1 MFMMSTPPSS
11 NVSFLL
17 LRRPI
22 GFFCGF
28 RIFIQQRRPR
38 SAAGNALRQRRN
50 AGALLLHQGNQ
61 GMNRGRQFLQSQ
73 RGNANPD
80 AVYLFSKSG
89 FTERLESAAGGPVT
103 GVGLD
108 ALTES

>member
-1 MFMMSTPPSS
+1 
-11 NVSFLL
+11 
-17 LRRPI
+17 
-22 GFFCGF
+22 
-28 RIFIQQRRPR
+28 
-38 SAAGNALRQRRN
+38 
-50 AGALLLHQGNQ
+50 
-61 GMNRGRQFLQSQ
+61 MNRGRQFLQSQ